1 MINQELKEKYKK
13 LNKQKLNEMM
23 SKIPS
28 SNNGQD
34 IDNQLLRIGI
44 LSELD
49 AINLYEQLAELS
61 TDDTVKAMF
70 LDIAKEEKTHV
81 GEFEAQLKESDKETE
96 EELKAGEEEEEQIE
110 DEGVQEARNRLYGKT
125 ATQQLIEMKKIW
137 KKLIN

>member
-1 MINQELKEKYKK
+1 MKK
-13 LNKQKLNEMM
+13 TNKQILNEMM

-28 SNNGQD
+28 TNNGAN

-49 AINLYEQLAELS
+49 AINLYEQLSELA
-61 TDDTVKAMF
+61 TDETVKSIF

-96 EELKAGEEEEEQIE
+96 EELEAGEEEEEKIE
-110 DEGVQEARNRLYGKT
+110 DEGMNEARYRLYGKS
-125 ATQQLIEMKKIW
+125 ATQQLNEMQKSF
-137 KKLIN
+137 KKLIK